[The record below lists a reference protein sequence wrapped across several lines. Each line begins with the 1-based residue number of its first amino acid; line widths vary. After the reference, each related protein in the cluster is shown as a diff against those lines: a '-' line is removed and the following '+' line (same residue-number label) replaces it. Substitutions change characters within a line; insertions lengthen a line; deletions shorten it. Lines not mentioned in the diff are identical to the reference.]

1 MRLKLA
7 KIALLLMVVL
17 LIGGCQLSKI
27 PEPTMPGK
35 LTINI
40 EIPPQLFDYGD
51 ITLEEIAITIAKG
64 TEEQTKIVPV
74 EDSEVAIAFEDLEP
88 GEWQVSAEGRKEGFV
103 VYKGTGQGTVTAG
116 ATTTVDIVM
125 ELNTGNLE
133 VTVLFPELNSPS
145 GEVYLDNIDTELVG
159 ELVIDGSSGKATFVD
174 LQARTWEGTIELR
187 SGEEIVWGKEDGV
200 FLIDVYPGRTTQA
213 EIIIDLQQGNLVI
226 NVTWNIPISQP
237 IDFTGIYTGEQVELT
252 WDHTEPDRVLGYR
265 IFRADNQVKY
275 SLNPILTEE
284 SSFVDAEV
292 EVGKEYSYW
301 VLVYATDGTSRLS
314 EKVTIKTED
323 PEPPGEDTA
332 KIFGEVKLQHEWPTP
347 DYGTWTQAVKNF
359 TEPKETEYIE
369 GQVIIG
375 FEPSEVHTLE
385 LGKAKVIDTA
395 PKAILLSTPE
405 GEEDYVIADLL
416 SQGVRYAERNA
427 ILHTHATIPNDPLYG
442 NQWHYPNI
450 RLPQTWTIET
460 GSRNTRIAVLD
471 TGIDATHPDLAGQI
485 DVENGWNFVSDNDD
499 THDIHGHG
507 THVAGTI
514 GALTDNSVGV
524 AGVMWDV
531 SILPVK
537 VLSDSG
543 TGSAWGVGMGMLYAA
558 GLTADPVNPAPVDAM
573 NLSLGASLHN
583 SFIEE
588 CAQEVHDAG
597 VLMICSAGNSGG
609 SIGYPAYYETTISVG
624 ATGWNYPNEPIIT
637 SYSSWSPL
645 ERLDVVAP
653 GGTSGYPVLSTVPGG
668 YAGATGTSMA
678 APHVTGL
685 VGLMISAGIPR
696 GEVLTNLKETAMVIM
711 EGASPSGPHDLLFVN
726 SYFATTDTKVIKI
739 YLENTEHSILVSL
752 QADNYEL
759 SNLPAGAYTLTAHVD
774 VSGNNNPDRGD
785 YIVSHEV
792 TVGAGELLELDLI
805 LTELR

>member
-1 MRLKLA
+1 MKKLIVLVLMLA
-7 KIALLLMVVL
+7 MLWFVGACEQVRTPETGTGQVKIA
-17 LIGGCQLSKI
+17 
-27 PEPTMPGK
+27 
-35 LTINI
+35 I
-40 EIPPQLFDYGD
+40 EIPLQLLDYGE
-51 ITLEEIAITIAKG
+51 ITLEEIAVTISKG
-64 TEEQTKIVPV
+64 EEEFTKIVPV
-74 EDSEVAIAFEDLEP
+74 EGSVVEVVFDSLAP
-88 GEWQVSAEGRKEGFV
+88 GDWAVLAEGYEEGFM

-116 ATTTVDIVM
+116 TTTTVDIVM

-159 ELVIDGSSGKATFVD
+159 ELVIDGNSGKATFAD
-174 LQARTWEGTIELR
+174 LQARTWEGTLELR
-187 SGEEIVWGKEDGV
+187 AGEEIVWGKEDGV
-200 FLIDVYPGRTTQA
+200 FLIDVYPGKTTQA
-213 EIIIDLQQGNLVI
+213 EIIIDLEQGNLVI

-275 SLNPILTEE
+275 SLNPTLTEE

-292 EVGKEYSYW
+292 EPGKEYSYW

-314 EKVTIKTED
+314 EKATIKTED

-347 DYGTWTQAVKNF
+347 DYGTWTQIDFA
-359 TEPKETEYIE
+359 EPKETEYIE

-375 FEPSEVHTLE
+375 FDPTKINTLN

-395 PKAILLSTPE
+395 PRAVLLNVPE

-416 SQGVRYAERNA
+416 SQGVRYAEKNA
-427 ILHTHATIPNDPLYG
+427 ILHTHATIPNDPLYE

-450 RLPQTWTIET
+450 RLPQTWTVET
-460 GSRNTRIAVLD
+460 GSKNTRIAVLD

-499 THDIHGHG
+499 THDRHGHG

-514 GALTDNSVGV
+514 GALTNNSVGV

-558 GLTADPVNPAPVDAM
+558 GLTADPVNSAPVDAM
-573 NLSLGASLHN
+573 NLSLGGSSTM
-583 SFIEE
+583 SFVEE
-588 CAQEVHDAG
+588 CAQEVYDAG

-609 SIGYPAYYETTISVG
+609 SIGYPAYYDTTISVG